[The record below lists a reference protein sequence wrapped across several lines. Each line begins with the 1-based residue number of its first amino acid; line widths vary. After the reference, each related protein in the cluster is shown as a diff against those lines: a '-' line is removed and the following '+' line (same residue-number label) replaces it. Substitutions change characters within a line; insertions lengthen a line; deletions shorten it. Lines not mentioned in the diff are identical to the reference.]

1 MSAKNIIFLILI
13 LLGIIGYL
21 SFNTSILDKINE
33 QNITS
38 TDLFKD
44 YYDNAREL
52 LNTLTIDEK
61 ISQML
66 LVRHPSQNDLKIQ
79 KDYQFG
85 GFVFFASDF
94 NDKTKEQV
102 IKMIS
107 DLQSISKIP
116 LLTAI
121 DEEGGTVS
129 RLSSN
134 KNLVSTP
141 FKSPQELYNENGYQ
155 AIYDDV
161 LNKSQILETLGLNL
175 NLAPVVDVST
185 NPNDYMYKRTIGMD
199 TEHTIIYAK
208 TVIEAS
214 KKGHVSYTLKH
225 FPGYGN
231 NLDTHITSSIDNK
244 SYDDILKYDI
254 PPFQEGIK
262 AGAEAIMVSHNIIF
276 NIDKEN
282 PSSLSKLVHDILIK
296 DLNFKGIIITDDISM
311 NALKDI
317 SDTEIKAI
325 KAQNDLLITSDY
337 QNSFNNIKNAYNENI
352 ITEEEIDNHVLKILA
367 WKYYKKLI

>member
-21 SFNTSILDKINE
+21 SFNTSILDKIND
-33 QNITS
+33 QNIAS
-38 TDLFKD
+38 TDLFQD
-44 YYDNAREL
+44 YYDDAKEL

-66 LVRHPSQNDLKIQ
+66 LVRHPSQNDLNIQ
-79 KDYQFG
+79 KNYQFG

-94 NDKTKEQV
+94 KDKTKEQV

-107 DLQSISKIP
+107 DLQNISKIS
-116 LLTAI
+116 LITAI
-121 DEEGGTVS
+121 DEEGGIVS

-141 FKSPQELYNENGYQ
+141 FKSPQELYKENGYQ

-161 LNKSQILETLGLNL
+161 LNKSQILEELGLNL

-185 NPNDYMYKRTIGMD
+185 NKNDYMYQRTIGMD
-199 TEHTIIYAK
+199 TEHTSIYAK

-214 KKGHVSYTLKH
+214 KKGNVSYTLKH

-262 AGAEAIMVSHNIIF
+262 AGAEAVMVSHNIVF
-276 NIDKEN
+276 NIDKDN
-282 PSSLSKLVHDILIK
+282 PSSLSKKVHDILIN
-296 DLNFKGIIITDDISM
+296 DLNFKGIIVTDDISM

-317 SDTEIKAI
+317 EDIEIKAI

-337 QNSFNNIKNAYNENI
+337 QNSFNNIKKAYNENV
-352 ITEEEIDNHVLKILA
+352 ITEEEINNHVLKILA
-367 WKYYKKLI
+367 WKYYKNII